1 MKVLPPSERTSIR
14 RVFALLDVA
23 KGPLIW
29 SIATGVA
36 TIVCAVGLTAVSAW
50 LIARAS
56 QTPLVASLALGATI
70 VRAFGASR
78 PVFRYLR
85 QLTSHSVAL
94 YGMSHLRSAVYS
106 KLADSRIDRV
116 TQIRRG
122 DLLARTGRDVDAV
135 GDLVV
140 RALLPLA
147 VAVVASGAS
156 VALVAYFS
164 PAVALSLAC
173 SLAAAGVLGSY
184 AAMRGARRAELQQ
197 VSDRA
202 KLAALSLTML
212 ESSDELLVS
221 GRMGSLKSAIAD
233 TEQRIFANRD
243 SAARP
248 GALFTVIETLAMG
261 CSVLAALVIGS
272 GEVARAALTPVE
284 LAIVVLVP
292 LAAFEAIDPLG
303 EAGVHLVRSA
313 AASRRILELLD
324 GADATTTAG
333 GTSSASADA
342 SSAVSSTGSASAAS
356 SDTSSISA
364 SAGIAT
370 LADAPASGLVARDL
384 VIGWPDGP
392 ALSGPI
398 DLSVERGS
406 SLALVGPSGIGKST
420 LLYTLAGMLE
430 PKSGVVLLNGK
441 PAHLIARPDVS
452 TTLTL
457 TSEDAHLFATSILE
471 NLRVARSD
479 VSESE
484 ACSILEKVGLGRWLN
499 ELPDGV
505 HTILGT
511 DATNV
516 SGGERRRLL
525 LARALASPAQ
535 YLLLDEPAEH
545 LDGETAD
552 ALIRDLLATT
562 ETTVVLVSHRLTALE
577 DVDRVVV
584 LDNVDGQTRV
594 RAQGT
599 HEELAA
605 MLPGYR
611 WSLSREG
618 GT

>member
-202 KLAALSLTML
+202 ELAALSLTML

-233 TEQRIFANRD
+233 IEQRIFANRD

-333 GTSSASADA
+333 GTSSASAD
-342 SSAVSSTGSASAAS
+342 ASAAS

-484 ACSILEKVGLGRWLN
+484 ACSILEKVGLGPWLN

>member
-1 MKVLPPSERTSIR
+1 MKVLPPPERKAIR

-23 KGPLIW
+23 KGPLTW

-56 QTPLVASLALGATI
+56 QMPLVASLALGATI

-202 KLAALSLTML
+202 ELAALSLTML

-233 TEQRIFANRD
+233 IEQRIFANRD

-333 GTSSASADA
+333 GTSSASAD
-342 SSAVSSTGSASAAS
+342 ASAAS

-484 ACSILEKVGLGRWLN
+484 ACSILEKVGLGPWLN

>member
-1 MKVLPPSERTSIR
+1 MPMKVLPPPERKAIR

-23 KGPLIW
+23 KGPLTW

-56 QTPLVASLALGATI
+56 QMPLVASLALGATI

-202 KLAALSLTML
+202 ELAALSLTML

-233 TEQRIFANRD
+233 IEQRIFANRD

-333 GTSSASADA
+333 GTSSASAD
-342 SSAVSSTGSASAAS
+342 ASAAS

-484 ACSILEKVGLGRWLN
+484 ACSILEKVGLGPWLN